1 MGKLKDLT
9 IWGGEEEWIE
19 PPKFCAI
26 HINNPTNA
34 PCGACGDARLAH
46 AEYKRRQVLAEAR
59 ERKERAHLR
68 QREIEQCQ
76 MCDETGYD
84 NGRLCS
90 HDRTWSEIATKGAA
104 MCREALEQARK

>member
-9 IWGGEEEWIE
+9 IWDGEEEWVQ
-19 PPKFCAI
+19 PPKHCPR
-26 HINNPTNA
+26 HVEVPTTD
-34 PCGACGDARLAH
+34 PCGPCGDARQEH
-46 AEYKRRQVLAEAR
+46 AEWQRRQVLAEAR

-76 MCDETGYD
+76 MCDESGYD

-104 MCREALEQARK
+104 LCREALEQARK